1 MISITPPIMS
11 QMPHKKIVVPKIKNQ
26 KRKVKNKRKLEITRR
41 INKKVEKRIKERQ
54 AGAE

>member
-1 MISITPPIMS
+1 MS